1 MESETSSLLF
11 VYGSLMSGGE
21 RGNFLNRDHKVCF
34 LGPATAQGTLY
45 DFGGFVGLTEETTGA
60 PVHGE
65 LYEVIDEET
74 FFATLDIIEGF
85 SPAHPQRSLYVRKHI
100 TVQTAT
106 EIVQAW
112 AYLYNQPVNGFP
124 IIASGDYLQHL
135 SNQSPVKP

>member
-1 MESETSSLLF
+1 LEAETTSLLF

-21 RGNFLNRDHKVCF
+21 RGNFLNRDHKVRF

-45 DFGGFVGLTEETTGA
+45 DFGGFVGLTDEVKAA

-74 FFATLDIIEGF
+74 FFATLDLIEGY
-85 SPAHPQRSLYVRKHI
+85 SPAQPQRSLYVRKHI
-100 TVQTAT
+100 PVQTAT
-106 EIVQAW
+106 AIVQAW
-112 AYLYNQPVNGFP
+112 AYLYNQPVNDFP
-124 IIASGDYLQHL
+124 IITSGDYLQYR